1 MQKALLISVLLTNIA
16 IPIWASRERAPKQGL
31 KKALFAMAIFN
42 AVYLVALL
50 AIYPRL

>member
-16 IPIWASRERAPKQGL
+16 IPIWASREQGARRGL
-31 KKALFAMAIFN
+31 KKTLFAMALFN

-50 AIYPRL
+50 ALYPRL